1 MNVISIDSS
10 GEFNFSVAVL
20 RDGEITSSKTIEGRF
35 SEHFFPFLF
44 SLGRKIFEE
53 IDLLAVNTGPGSYT
67 GIRAAIAALQGLS
80 IFSNKKLIG
89 LDTFSVVLDKFERNN
104 WEKMKNWN
112 TIAIALRGYNDSFC
126 YLKEFERNFEEH
138 AKIIRIDR
146 KELGKICSDILLTNV
161 PGCGHICEVSAED
174 LALLALQQ
182 KNFKNEFQ
190 PVVPLYI

>member
-1 MNVISIDSS
+1 MNVISVDSS

-20 RDGEITSSKTIEGRF
+20 RDGEITSSKAIEGRF

-44 SLGRKIFEE
+44 SLERKIFDET
-53 IDLLAVNTGPGSYT
+53 DLFAVNTGPGSYT

-80 IFSNKKLIG
+80 VFSNKKLIG
-89 LDTFSVVLDKFERNN
+89 LDTFSVMLDKFKKNN
-104 WEKMKNWN
+104 SEKTKNLD

-126 YLKEFERNFEEH
+126 YLKEFKRNFEEH
-138 AKIIRIDR
+138 AKIARIDR

-161 PGCGHICEVSAED
+161 PDCGHICKVSAED

-182 KNFKNEFQ
+182 KDFKNESQ